1 MIPVRLVLLACAV
14 GLTLAGSALADH
26 QEPQQ
31 RITAADQAR
40 GRAMLVKRS
49 DLTAGFRQQAPS
61 NEPDPHID
69 CPPSVSEADLTQTG
83 DVEGPGFTRGIVT
96 LSSAAQL
103 YESVADA
110 SASWR
115 RGTSAAGIECLRNL
129 ARREFAT
136 GDLRFVSL
144 RKISF
149 TRVAQ
154 RTVAFRIVFSGK
166 AQQQTIKVY
175 GDIVVLM
182 HSRAH
187 AQVTAISALQPFP
200 RVDLVALARV
210 VSGRMARA
218 MRGG

>member
-1 MIPVRLVLLACAV
+1 MSFVRLVLLACAV
-14 GLTLAGSALADH
+14 GLALTGSAFADH

-40 GRAMLVKRS
+40 GRAMLLKRS
-49 DLTAGFRQQAPS
+49 DFTAGFRQEAPS
-61 NEPDPHID
+61 NEPDPHIN
-69 CPPSVSEADLTQTG
+69 CPQSVSEADLTQTG
-83 DVEGPGFTRGIVT
+83 DVEGPSFTRGILSV
-96 LSSAAQL
+96 SSAAQL

-115 RGTSAAGIECLRNL
+115 RGTSAAGVECLRSL
-129 ARREFAT
+129 ARRLFAT
-136 GDLRFVSL
+136 GDVRFVSL

-149 TRVAQ
+149 PRSAQ
-154 RTVAFRIVFSGK
+154 RTVAFRIVLSGK

-187 AQVTAISALQPFP
+187 TQVTAISPFQPFP
-200 RVDLVALARV
+200 RGDLVAFARV
-210 VSGRMARA
+210 VSGRMATA
-218 MRGG
+218 MR

>member
-1 MIPVRLVLLACAV
+1 MRPVRLVLLACAV
-14 GLTLAGSALADH
+14 GLALTGSAFADH
-26 QEPQQ
+26 QDPQK

-40 GRAMLVKRS
+40 GRAMLLKRS
-49 DLTAGFRQQAPS
+49 DFTAGFRQEAPS

-83 DVEGPGFTRGIVT
+83 DVEGPGFTRGLVIV
-96 LSSAAQL
+96 SSAAQL

-115 RGTSAAGIECLRNL
+115 RNSSAAGIECLRDL

-136 GDLRFVSL
+136 GDLRFLSL

-149 TRVAQ
+149 PRFAQ
-154 RTVAFRIVFSGK
+154 RTIAFRIVLSGK
-166 AQQQTIKVY
+166 TQQQTFKVY
-175 GDIVVLM
+175 GDVVVLM

-187 AQVTAISALQPFP
+187 AQVTAISPLQPFS

-210 VSGRMARA
+210 ISGRMATA
-218 MRGG
+218 MR

>member
-1 MIPVRLVLLACAV
+1 MRPLRLVLLVCAV
-14 GLTLAGSALADH
+14 GLVATGSALADH
-26 QEPQQ
+26 QDPQK

-49 DLTAGFRQQAPS
+49 DLTAGFRREAPS

-69 CPPSVSEADLTQTG
+69 CPSSVSEADLTQTG
-83 DVEGPGFTRGIVT
+83 DVEGPGFTRGLVT
-96 LSSAAQL
+96 LTSAAQL

-115 RGTSAAGIECLRNL
+115 RNTSAAGIECLRDL

-149 TRVAQ
+149 PRVAQ
-154 RTVAFRIVFSGK
+154 RTVAFRIVLSGK
-166 AQQQTIKVY
+166 VQQQTIKVY
-175 GDIVVLM
+175 GDVVVLM

-187 AQVTAISALQPFP
+187 AQVTAITPLQPFP
-200 RVDLVALARV
+200 RADLVALARV